1 MSASPIVNWDQLRT
15 VLWLRW
21 RLTRNQWAKS
31 GGIGAAIAAIVAAGV
46 LVLAVLSLG
55 GGLTAGLLALGRA
68 KPLVVMA
75 VWLTLTGAFLFMW
88 LIGLI
93 TELQRSETI
102 DLQRLMHLPVL
113 LGQIFVV
120 NYAASHL
127 SVSVTLFV
135 PAALGLAIGLAI
147 SRGPSW
153 LLMIP
158 LALGMV
164 FMVTAWTYLLRGW
177 LATLMSNPRR
187 RRAIVMAI
195 TGGFILI
202 AQAPNIY
209 FNVIRRVDRP
219 AARRAGESAEARAAR
234 DAREAEDMAALLR
247 WQVVVPP
254 LWVPVGA
261 QALAEGRMLPAI
273 LGLLGV
279 TGLGAL
285 GLRRAYTS
293 TLRFYHGETGGKAA
307 AGHRATAR
315 VAGPPAAGV
324 NGATTARQAR
334 ARGGTATRDR
344 TAFLE
349 RRFPRVPEAAAAVG
363 LATFQSMLRAP
374 EIKMQWGSSFLVTLL
389 VGAPLLF
396 RASGDLPAAAGP
408 FITSGV
414 VVFSMFLMIGVV
426 GNQFGFDRDGFR
438 ALVLSP
444 AERWQILLGK
454 NLAAFPAAAASAM
467 ILVLVITIWL
477 RLSPL
482 VLLAS
487 LLQLVVGVLGACVAG
502 NLMSILVPYRIQPG
516 SMKPTKMPGLAMLL
530 LVVSQMSLPL
540 ALTPVFVPPLA
551 GFVLERYGIARADV
565 INLLLSLVLAAATVL
580 LYWWSLFPTGRLLQ
594 RRETRILQTVSAS
607 VE

>member
-1 MSASPIVNWDQLRT
+1 
-15 VLWLRW
+15 
-21 RLTRNQWAKS
+21 
-31 GGIGAAIAAIVAAGV
+31 VA
-46 LVLAVLSLG
+46 
-55 GGLTAGLLALGRA
+55 
-68 KPLVVMA
+68 
-75 VWLTLTGAFLFMW
+75 
-88 LIGLI
+88 
-93 TELQRSETI
+93 
-102 DLQRLMHLPVL
+102 D
-113 LGQIFVV
+113 
-120 NYAASHL
+120 
-127 SVSVTLFV
+127 
-135 PAALGLAIGLAI
+135 PA
-147 SRGPSW
+147 
-153 LLMIP
+153 
-158 LALGMV
+158 
-164 FMVTAWTYLLRGW
+164 
-177 LATLMSNPRR
+177 
-187 RRAIVMAI
+187 
-195 TGGFILI
+195 
-202 AQAPNIY
+202 
-209 FNVIRRVDRP
+209 
-219 AARRAGESAEARAAR
+219 
-234 DAREAEDMAALLR
+234 
-247 WQVVVPP
+247 
-254 LWVPVGA
+254 
-261 QALAEGRMLPAI
+261 
-273 LGLLGV
+273 
-279 TGLGAL
+279 
-285 GLRRAYTS
+285 
-293 TLRFYHGETGGKAA
+293 
-307 AGHRATAR
+307 
-315 VAGPPAAGV
+315 AAGV
-324 NGATTARQAR
+324 NGATAARRAR
-334 ARGGTATRDR
+334 ARDGTATRDR

-414 VVFSMFLMIGVV
+414 VVFSMFLMIGFV

-565 INLLLSLVLAAATVL
+565 INLLLSLVLAAATVV
-580 LYWWSLFPTGRLLQ
+580 LYWWSLFPTARLLQ